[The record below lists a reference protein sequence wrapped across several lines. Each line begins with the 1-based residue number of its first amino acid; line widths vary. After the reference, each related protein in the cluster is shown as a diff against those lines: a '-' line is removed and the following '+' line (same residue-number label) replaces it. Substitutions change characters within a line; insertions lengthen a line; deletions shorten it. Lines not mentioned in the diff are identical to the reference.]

1 MSYICKEKLI
11 ETIRFKYCL
20 RNCDHVQVSEC
31 SDGST
36 ISNCGIRIAIEA
48 IRETEPDEVDEVKHG
63 EWTESLD
70 NFGEGICVACSGC
83 GWIMPMV
90 DRLTDRIVSTYKYC
104 PHCGALME

>member
-1 MSYICKEKLI
+1 MSYICKERLI
-11 ETIRFKYCL
+11 ETIRQRTCIELCPQKMACHDDLRGECL
-20 RNCDHVQVSEC
+20 VNDVVEIVK
-31 SDGST
+31 GF
-36 ISNCGIRIAIEA
+36 
-48 IRETEPDEVDEVKHG
+48 EPDEVDEVKHG